1 MLVRKTGVRALLSL
15 AAAAAVTGGTV
26 AGAQA
31 ETRTDLQ
38 RSLDGIV
45 SAGAVGVQA
54 EAIGKHRAWRG
65 TSGTA
70 RLKGGRPVPRRGL
83 FRIGSTT
90 KTFTATVVLQLVA
103 EHRVGLD
110 DPVER
115 YLPGRVPNGENITV
129 RQLLNH
135 TSGLREY
142 LEDTRKFPLQGQDFL
157 DRMRF
162 ADQAPRELAR
172 AGVRLPPLFPPGTDW
187 RYSNTN
193 YVLAGLII
201 EKVTGRSYAEEVQR
215 RIIRPLGLGD
225 TSLPGKRTSIPGPH
239 AHGYIEVTKDG
250 TTRPVDITRLNP
262 SWAWAAGEMI
272 STTGDLNRFF
282 AALLGGR
289 LLPPAQLKAMKTTV
303 PFTLPNGATDG
314 LGMVKTPLPCGISV
328 WGKDGG
334 IHGYT
339 TQSVHSE
346 DGRRHLTISAN
357 LGEFTGPGQVKVG
370 EAIDKTVTDAFC
382 GR

>member
-1 MLVRKTGVRALLSL
+1 MLVRKTGIRALLSL

-26 AGAQA
+26 TAAEAG
-31 ETRTDLQ
+31 TRTDLQ

-54 EAIGKHRAWRG
+54 EAIGKHRTWRG

-70 RLKGGRPVPRRGL
+70 RLKGGRPVPRQGL

-90 KTFTATVVLQLVA
+90 KTFTATVVMQLVA
-103 EHRVGLD
+103 ENKVGLD

-115 YLPGRVPNGENITV
+115 YLPALVPNGENITV

-135 TSGLREY
+135 TSGIREY
-142 LEDTRKFPLQGQDFL
+142 LEDSEEFPLEGQDFL

-162 ADQAPRELAR
+162 TDYAPRTLAQI
-172 AGVRLPPLFPPGTDW
+172 GVSLPPLFPPGTGS

-201 EKVTGRSYAEEVQR
+201 EKVTGRSYAEEVRR
-215 RIIRPLGLGD
+215 RIIRPLGLDD
-225 TSLPGKRTSIPGPH
+225 TSLPGTRTSIPGPH
-239 AHGYIEVTKDG
+239 AHGYIQVTEDG
-250 TTRPVDITRLNP
+250 TTRPVDITRLNA

-303 PFTLPNGATDG
+303 PFTLPDGSADG
-314 LGMVKTPLPCGISV
+314 LGLLKLPLPCGVSV

-334 IHGYT
+334 LHGYM
-339 TQSVHSE
+339 TQSMHSE
-346 DGRRHLTISAN
+346 DGRHITISVTLRENSGSAYM
-357 LGEFTGPGQVKVG
+357 KIG
-370 EAIDKTVTDAFC
+370 EAIQKTVADTFC
-382 GR
+382 GRR

>member
-31 ETRTDLQ
+31 GTRTDLQ

-54 EAIGKHRAWRG
+54 EAISGHRTWRG

-70 RLKGGRPVPRRGL
+70 RLKGGQPVPRRGL

-90 KTFTATVVLQLVA
+90 KTFTATVVMQLVA
-103 EHRVGLD
+103 ERKVGLD

-115 YLPGRVPNGENITV
+115 YLPGLVPNGENITV

-142 LEDTRKFPLQGQDFL
+142 LEDTQKFPLKGQDFL

-162 ADQAPRELAR
+162 VDHAPRDLVR
-172 AGVRLPPLFPPGTDW
+172 AGVRLPPPFPPGTGW

-201 EKVTGRSYAEEVQR
+201 EKVTGRSYAEEVRR

-239 AHGYIEVTKDG
+239 AHGYIQVTKDG
-250 TTRPVDITRLNP
+250 TPRPVDITRLNP
-262 SWAWAAGEMI
+262 SWSWAAGEMI
-272 STTGDLNRFF
+272 STTADVNRFF
-282 AALLGGR
+282 AALLDGR

-303 PFTLPNGATDG
+303 PFPLPNGSTDG
-314 LGMVKTPLPCGISV
+314 LGMVKMPLPCGISV

-334 IHGYT
+334 LHGYM

-357 LGEFTGPGQVKVG
+357 LREFAFAEVG